1 MTAPAAE
8 QDYHVLAFERTNEAA
23 AFVAALSRYLNS
35 PPGAGFVSAPASV
48 EVWSY
53 SPPTEER
60 IEVYL
65 SGGALAAV
73 TAVFAPVPVIAVRR
87 GAALPTDC
95 VMIIGGDQ
103 RPAAWGLAEAE
114 RRLTAR

>member
-1 MTAPAAE
+1 MNVPVADQE
-8 QDYHVLAFERTNEAA
+8 YHVLAFERTNEAA
-23 AFVAALSRYLNS
+23 AFVAALARYLNS
-35 PPGAGFVSAPASV
+35 PAGAAFVKAPATV

-53 SPPTEER
+53 SPSEEK

-65 SGGALAAV
+65 SEGALAAV
-73 TAVFAPVPVIAVRR
+73 AAVFTPVPVIAKRR
-87 GAALPTDC
+87 GAALPKDC
-95 VMIIGGDQ
+95 VMIIGGGQ

>member
-1 MTAPAAE
+1 MSTPVADQE
-8 QDYHVLAFERTNEAA
+8 FHVLAFARTNEAA
-23 AFVAALSRYLNS
+23 AFVAALSRFLNS
-35 PPGAGFVSAPASV
+35 PPGAGFAHAPESV

-53 SPPTEER
+53 SPPGEER

-65 SGGALAAV
+65 SAGALAAV
-73 TAVFAPVPVIAVRR
+73 SAVFSPVPVTGKRR
-87 GAALPTDC
+87 GDALAADV
-95 VMIIGGDQ
+95 VMIIGGGQ

>member
-1 MTAPAAE
+1 MNAPRSE
-8 QDYHVLAFERTNEAA
+8 QDYHVLSFARTNEAA

-35 PPGAGFVSAPASV
+35 PAGAAFVKAPSAV
-48 EVWSY
+48 EVWSH
-53 SPPTEER
+53 SPSEER

-65 SGGALAAV
+65 SDGALAAV
-73 TAVFAPVPVIAVRR
+73 SAVFSPVPVVSTQR
-87 GAALPTDC
+87 GSALPKDC